1 MSGVTLP
8 AFAKVNLRLDIV
20 GRRADG
26 YHELRTI
33 FQTISLHD
41 TLHLEWIRGGAIGL
55 EITGNAALASE
66 SPRTNLVY
74 RALAAMR
81 AELGI
86 ARGVR
91 ARLEKRIPAGRG
103 LGGGSSDAAAA
114 LVGLL
119 QLSRRRVSLARL
131 MEIASQ
137 LGSDV
142 PFFLFGGR
150 AAGMGRGEQLLPLPD
165 GPARAVLVVSPRIVS
180 VATRDAYSWLALP
193 RARGR
198 AARSARG
205 ASLQLTNSRAASRL
219 IEFCALCWSPRET
232 PLSNDFERAVF
243 KRHPLLSRI
252 KRELLR
258 RGAADAAL
266 AGSGSAVFGIYRNP
280 AQARRTAHWFPKEEV
295 FVCSTV
301 SRKQVRRAL
310 GESFIA

>member
-1 MSGVTLP
+1 MQEVAVP

-41 TLHLEWIRGGAIGL
+41 TLHLESIRGGAIEL
-55 EITGNAALASE
+55 EIAGNAALASE

-114 LVGLL
+114 LVGMLR
-119 QLSRRRVSLARL
+119 LSRRRIPLARL
-131 MEIASQ
+131 AEIASQ

-150 AAGMGRGEQLLPLPD
+150 AAAFGRGEQLLPLPD
-165 GPARAVLVVSPRIVS
+165 GPACGVLVVSPRSIS
-180 VATRDAYSWLALP
+180 VATRDAYSWLALGERRSTRRGTP
-193 RARGR
+193 R
-198 AARSARG
+198 
-205 ASLQLTNSRAASRL
+205 LTNRRAASRL
-219 IEFCALCWSPRET
+219 IEFCALCWSPREA

-243 KRHPLLSRI
+243 KRHPLLGRI

-258 RGAADAAL
+258 HGAADAAL
-266 AGSGSAVFGIYRNP
+266 AGSGSAVFGVFRNP
-280 AQARRTAHWFPKEEV
+280 AQARRAAHWFPNDEV

-301 SRKQVRRAL
+301 TRKQFRRSL
-310 GESFIA
+310 GESLLDL

>member
-1 MSGVTLP
+1 MSHSVVLR
-8 AFAKVNLRLDIV
+8 AFAKVNLRLDVV

-41 TLHLEWIRGGAIGL
+41 TLRLDWNRGGAIEL
-55 EITGNAALASE
+55 EIAGNAALAAEPS
-66 SPRTNLVY
+66 RANLVY
-74 RALAAMR
+74 RALDALR
-81 AELGI
+81 EELGI
-86 ARGVR
+86 RRGVR

-114 LVGLL
+114 LAGFLR
-119 QLSRRRVSLARL
+119 LSRRRIPLARL

-150 AAGMGRGEQLLPLPD
+150 AAAFGRGEQLLPMPD
-165 GPARAVLVVSPRIVS
+165 GPARGVLVVSPPAISVS
-180 VATRDAYSWLALP
+180 TRDAYSWLALP
-193 RARGR
+193 RFSGR
-198 AARSARG
+198 AT
-205 ASLQLTNSRAASRL
+205 LTNARAASRL
-219 IEFCALCWSPRET
+219 VEFCALCWSPREA
-232 PLSNDFERAVF
+232 PLANDFERPVF
-243 KRHPLLSRI
+243 QRHPLLGRI

-266 AGSGSAVFGIYRNP
+266 AGSGSAVFGLFRNP
-280 AQARRTAHWFPKEEV
+280 AQARRTAHWFPNEEV

-301 SRKQVRRAL
+301 SRKQVRRNL
-310 GESFIA
+310 GESVSLL

>member
-1 MSGVTLP
+1 MSGIALP
-8 AFAKVNLRLDIV
+8 AFAKVNLRLDVV

-26 YHELRTI
+26 FHELRTI

-41 TLHLEWIRGGAIGL
+41 TLRLEWNRGGAIEL
-55 EITGNAALASE
+55 EIVGNAALASE
-66 SPRTNLVY
+66 SPRSNLVY
-74 RALAAMR
+74 RALETLR
-81 AELGI
+81 GELGI
-86 ARGVR
+86 RRGLR

-119 QLSRRRVSLARL
+119 RLSRRRIPLARL
-131 MEIASQ
+131 IEIASQ

-150 AAGMGRGEQLLPLPD
+150 AAGLGRGEQILPLPD
-165 GPARAVLVVSPRIVS
+165 GPARCVLVVSPRTVA

-193 RARGR
+193 RAQRR
-198 AARSARG
+198 AT
-205 ASLQLTNSRAASRL
+205 LTNHRAASRL
-219 IEFCALCWSPRET
+219 IEFCALCWSPQEA

-252 KRELLR
+252 KRELLQ
-258 RGAADAAL
+258 RGAEDAAL
-266 AGSGSAVFGIYRNP
+266 AGSGSAVFGVFRNP
-280 AQARRTAHWFPKEEV
+280 AQARRAAHWFPNDEV

-301 SRKQVRRAL
+301 TRKQVRRSL
-310 GESFIA
+310 GELTNV

>member
-1 MSGVTLP
+1 MSEVVLR
-8 AFAKVNLRLDIV
+8 AFAKVNLRLDV
-20 GRRADG
+20 VARRADG

-41 TLHLEWIRGGAIGL
+41 TLRLEWLRGRAIEL
-55 EITGNAALASE
+55 EIAGNASLASE

-74 RALAAMR
+74 RALAALR

-91 ARLEKRIPAGRG
+91 ALLDKRIPAGRG

-114 LVGLL
+114 LLGLL
-119 QLSRRRVSLARL
+119 RLSRRRISLARL
-131 MEIASQ
+131 VEIASQ

-150 AAGMGRGEQLLPLPD
+150 AVAFGRGEQLLPLPD
-165 GPARAVLVVSPRIVS
+165 GPERGVLVVSPRSIS

-193 RARGR
+193 RSTGR
-198 AARSARG
+198 DA
-205 ASLQLTNSRAASRL
+205 LTNPRAASKL
-219 IEFCALCWSPRET
+219 IEFCALCWSPREA

-243 KRHPLLSRI
+243 KRHPLLGRI

-266 AGSGSAVFGIYRNP
+266 AGSGSAVFGVFRNP
-280 AQARRTAHWFPKEEV
+280 AQARRTAHWFPNDEV

-301 SRKQVRRAL
+301 SRKQVRRSL
-310 GESFIA
+310 GESFLDV

>member
-1 MSGVTLP
+1 MSGIALP
-8 AFAKVNLRLDIV
+8 AFAKVNLRLDVV
-20 GRRADG
+20 GPRADG
-26 YHELRTI
+26 FHELRTI

-41 TLHLEWIRGGAIGL
+41 TLRLDWNRGGRAIEL

-66 SPRTNLVY
+66 SPRSNLVY
-74 RALAAMR
+74 RALAALR

-86 ARGVR
+86 ARGIR

-114 LVGLL
+114 LLGLL
-119 QLSRRRVSLARL
+119 RLSRRRIPLTRL

-150 AAGMGRGEQLLPLPD
+150 AAGVGRGEQILPLPD
-165 GPARAVLVVSPRIVS
+165 ASARGVLVVSPRAIS
-180 VATRDAYSWLALP
+180 VATRDAYSWLALQRSQS
-193 RARGR
+193 RAT
-198 AARSARG
+198 
-205 ASLQLTNSRAASRL
+205 LTNLRAASRL
-219 IEFCALCWSPRET
+219 IEFCALCWSPREVA
-232 PLSNDFERAVF
+232 LSNDFERAVF
-243 KRHPLLSRI
+243 QRHPLLSRI

-266 AGSGSAVFGIYRNP
+266 AGSGSAVFGLFRNP
-280 AQARRTAHWFPKEEV
+280 AQARRTANRFPKEEV

-301 SRKQVRRAL
+301 SRREVRRAL
-310 GESFIA
+310 GGRGVV

>member
-1 MSGVTLP
+1 MLGITLP
-8 AFAKVNLRLDIV
+8 AFAKVNLRLDII

-26 YHELRTI
+26 FHELRTI

-41 TLHLEWIRGGAIGL
+41 TLRLEWIRGGAIEL

-119 QLSRRRVSLARL
+119 RLARRRIPLARL
-131 MEIASQ
+131 VEIASE

-150 AAGMGRGEQLLPLPD
+150 AAALGRGEQLLPLPD
-165 GPARAVLVVSPRIVS
+165 GPARGVLVISPRSIS
-180 VATRDAYSWLALP
+180 VATRDAYSWLVLP
-193 RARGR
+193 RARKR

-205 ASLQLTNSRAASRL
+205 AVLRLTNPRVASRL
-219 IEFCALCWSPRET
+219 IEFCALCWSPQEA

-243 KRHPLLSRI
+243 KRHPLLGRI
-252 KRELLR
+252 KRELLQ
-258 RGAADAAL
+258 RGAEDAAL
-266 AGSGSAVFGIYRNP
+266 AGSGSAVFGVFRNP
-280 AQARRTAHWFPKEEV
+280 AQARRAAHWFPNEEV

-301 SRKQVRRAL
+301 TRKQVRRSL
-310 GESFIA
+310 GESVAV

>member
-1 MSGVTLP
+1 MPEVALP
-8 AFAKVNLRLDIV
+8 AFAKVNLRLDVV

-41 TLHLEWIRGGAIGL
+41 TLRLEWNRGRAIEL
-55 EITGNAALASE
+55 EIAGNAALASE
-66 SPRTNLVY
+66 SARSNLVY
-74 RALAAMR
+74 RALDALR
-81 AELGI
+81 AELGM

-119 QLSRRRVSLARL
+119 RLSRRRIPLARL
-131 MEIASQ
+131 IEIASE

-150 AAGMGRGEQLLPLPD
+150 AAGSGRGEQILPLPD
-165 GPARAVLVVSPRIVS
+165 GPARGVLVVSPRKVA
-180 VATRDAYSWLALP
+180 VATRDAYSWLGLP
-193 RARGR
+193 RAQGL
-198 AARSARG
+198 AA
-205 ASLQLTNSRAASRL
+205 LTNPRAASRL
-219 IEFCALCWSPRET
+219 IEFCALCWSPREA

-243 KRHPLLSRI
+243 KRHPLLGRI
-252 KRELLR
+252 KRELLQ
-258 RGAADAAL
+258 RGAEDAAL
-266 AGSGSAVFGIYRNP
+266 AGSGSAVFGLFRNP
-280 AQARRTAHWFPKEEV
+280 AQARRTAHWFPNEEV

-310 GESFIA
+310 GESVDV

>member
-1 MSGVTLP
+1 MSGITLP
-8 AFAKVNLRLDIV
+8 AFAKVNLRLDV
-20 GRRADG
+20 VARRADG

-41 TLHLEWIRGGAIGL
+41 TLHLEWIRGNAIEL
-55 EITGNAALASE
+55 EIAGNAALASE
-66 SPRTNLVY
+66 SPRANLVY
-74 RALAAMR
+74 RAIAAMR
-81 AELGI
+81 AEIGI

-91 ARLEKRIPAGRG
+91 ARLVKRIPAGRG

-114 LVGLL
+114 LVALL
-119 QLSRRRVSLARL
+119 RLSRRRIALARV

-150 AAGMGRGEQLLPLPD
+150 AAGTGRGEQLLPLPD
-165 GPARAVLVVSPRIVS
+165 GPARGLLVVSPRAVS

-198 AARSARG
+198 AA
-205 ASLQLTNSRAASRL
+205 LTNPRAASRL
-219 IEFCALCWSPRET
+219 IEFCALCWSPQEA

-243 KRHPLLSRI
+243 KRHPLLGRI
-252 KRELLR
+252 KRELLQ

-266 AGSGSAVFGIYRNP
+266 AGSGSAVFGVFRNP

>member
-26 YHELRTI
+26 FHELRTI

-41 TLHLEWIRGGAIGL
+41 TLHLEWIRGRAIEL
-55 EITGNAALASE
+55 EITGNSALALE

-86 ARGVR
+86 VRGVR
-91 ARLEKRIPAGRG
+91 ARLKKRIPAGRG

-119 QLSRRRVSLARL
+119 RLSRRRVALARV

-150 AAGMGRGEQLLPLPD
+150 AAGIGRGEQLLPLPD
-165 GPARAVLVVSPRIVS
+165 GPARGVLVVSPRAVS

-198 AARSARG
+198 AG
-205 ASLQLTNSRAASRL
+205 LTNSRAASRL

-243 KRHPLLSRI
+243 KRHSLLSRI

-301 SRKQVRRAL
+301 SRKQVRRSL
-310 GESFIA
+310 GESFIV

>member
-1 MSGVTLP
+1 MSGITLP

-41 TLHLEWIRGGAIGL
+41 TLHLRWIRGNAIEL
-55 EITGNAALASE
+55 EIAGNAALASE

-86 ARGVR
+86 VRGVR

-119 QLSRRRVSLARL
+119 RLSRRRIALARVI
-131 MEIASQ
+131 EIASR

-165 GPARAVLVVSPRIVS
+165 GPARGVLVVSPRAVS

-193 RARGR
+193 RATAR
-198 AARSARG
+198 AR
-205 ASLQLTNSRAASRL
+205 LTNPRVASTL
-219 IEFCALCWSPRET
+219 TEFCALCWSPQEA

-243 KRHPLLSRI
+243 KRHPLLGRI
-252 KRELLR
+252 KRELLQ

-266 AGSGSAVFGIYRNP
+266 AGSGSAVFGVFRNP

-310 GESFIA
+310 GESFIV

>member
-1 MSGVTLP
+1 MQEVALP

-41 TLHLEWIRGGAIGL
+41 TLRLEWNRGRAIEL
-55 EITGNAALASE
+55 EIAGNATLASE

-74 RALAAMR
+74 RALAALR

-119 QLSRRRVSLARL
+119 RLSRRRIPLARL
-131 MEIASQ
+131 VEIASQ

-150 AAGMGRGEQLLPLPD
+150 AAAFGRGEQLLPLPD
-165 GPARAVLVVSPRIVS
+165 GPARGVLVVSPCAIS
-180 VATRDAYSWLALP
+180 VATRDAYWWLALP
-193 RARGR
+193 RSLVRAR
-198 AARSARG
+198 
-205 ASLQLTNSRAASRL
+205 LTNPRAASRL
-219 IEFCALCWSPRET
+219 IEFCALCWSPREA
-232 PLSNDFERAVF
+232 PLSNDFESVVF
-243 KRHPLLSRI
+243 KRHPLLGRI

-266 AGSGSAVFGIYRNP
+266 AGSGSAVFGVFRNP
-280 AQARRTAHWFPKEEV
+280 AQARRAAHWFPNDEV

-301 SRKQVRRAL
+301 TRKQFRRSL
-310 GESFIA
+310 GESLLDL

>member
-1 MSGVTLP
+1 MQEVALP
-8 AFAKVNLRLDIV
+8 AYAKVNLRLDIV

-41 TLHLEWIRGGAIGL
+41 TLHLEWNRGAAIDL

-66 SPRTNLVY
+66 SPRTNLVH
-74 RALAAMR
+74 RALAALR

-114 LVGLL
+114 LAGLL
-119 QLSRRRVSLARL
+119 RLSRRRIPLARL
-131 MEIASQ
+131 VEIASQ

-150 AAGMGRGEQLLPLPD
+150 AAAFGRGEQLLPLPD
-165 GPARAVLVVSPRIVS
+165 GPARGVLVVSPRAIS

-193 RARGR
+193 RSPAR
-198 AARSARG
+198 AR
-205 ASLQLTNSRAASRL
+205 LTNPRAASRL
-219 IEFCALCWSPRET
+219 IEFCALCWSPREA
-232 PLSNDFERAVF
+232 PLSNDFEPAVF
-243 KRHPLLSRI
+243 ERHPLLGRI

-266 AGSGSAVFGIYRNP
+266 AGSGSAVFGVFRNP
-280 AQARRTAHWFPKEEV
+280 AQARRAAHWFPNDEV

-301 SRKQVRRAL
+301 TRKQVRRGL
-310 GESFIA
+310 GESLLDL